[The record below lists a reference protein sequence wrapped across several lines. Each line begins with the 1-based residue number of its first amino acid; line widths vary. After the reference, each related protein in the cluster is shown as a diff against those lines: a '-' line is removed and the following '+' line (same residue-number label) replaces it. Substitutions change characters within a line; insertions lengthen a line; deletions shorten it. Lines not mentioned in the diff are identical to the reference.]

1 MIKKQFGCFWHAMK
15 MASFLNILSKTK
27 NIVMAR
33 GHFKFP
39 GPPRCAGAWRDFC
52 GLVRR
57 VWPGAREQDNVPL
70 QIFFLTRELPVL
82 GDKDPAHVSRGEPTS
97 CRYEVDPKP
106 PGH

>member
-1 MIKKQFGCFWHAMK
+1 MLLACNENGIIFKYSFQDKKYYDGPRPFQ
-15 MASFLNILSKTK
+15 
-27 NIVMAR
+27 V
-33 GHFKFP
+33 P
-39 GPPRCAGAWRDFC
+39 GATPLCWSLAG
-52 GLVRR
+52 LL
-57 VWPGAREQDNVPL
+57 WPGEEGVARAREQDNVPL